1 MNISKLI
8 YEIKENKEKFYLLV
22 SQFEPLIKKYVRLSF
37 KDKEEDTYAEL
48 VAALWEAVCNI
59 TYYNN
64 DGQITNYFNKALLNK
79 YFELYRNSRKYNDN
93 TIEIGQEKL
102 EVYIDKNNPYESI
115 ITSNDM
121 ERVKNKLKGRKKQIF
136 ELVYLKGLSD
146 LEVAAELNISRQYVH
161 RIKRNL
167 NEMIK
172 NDVLNC

>member
-8 YEIKENKEKFYLLV
+8 YEIKENKEQFYILV
-22 SQFEPLIKKYVRLSF
+22 NQFEPMIKKYVRLLF
-37 KDKEEDTYAEL
+37 KDEEEDTYAEL

-64 DGQITNYFNKALLNK
+64 DGQIINYLNKALLNK
-79 YFELYRNSRKYNDN
+79 YYELYRYSRKYYDN
-93 TIEIGQEKL
+93 TIEVGQERL
-102 EVYIDKNNPYESI
+102 EVYIDKNNPYEGI
-115 ITSNDM
+115 ITFNDM

-136 ELVYLKGLSD
+136 ELAYLKGLSD
-146 LEVAAELNISRQYVH
+146 LEVAAKLNISRQYVH
-161 RIKRNL
+161 RVKRNL